1 MVLTP
6 PALVWRWPAALL
18 GLLAGLPAAVVVLF
32 GDPAHGFALAAGVLP
47 GAAVGVPGPR
57 RARVIIAVLGTLLGA
72 CIALGSLLALWP
84 PVAVVGIFGLAV
96 LAARLAARIGFG
108 RIVLSLCVPLVG
120 IGFSFDAVS
129 SGAALGGLMALGSI
143 YVWLLSLA
151 WPVRPAAQ
159 TPPPAPIDSGSLDYG
174 IRLGLAGA
182 IAAGIGFAVH
192 LGHVG
197 WACAACLLVMRPV
210 PDMVRSR
217 GRDRVLD
224 IIVGSTVATV
234 VVLFLPAPLLAATLL
249 IALTAMSATRGSP
262 LYVTPAFTTCIV
274 FLMLLYGSP
283 QDAEFRFLERLLE
296 TLLGVALALVFGVAV
311 PWARRRLMAR
321 RGPAGGAAGGDHE
334 DLH

>member
-1 MVLTP
+1 MVRPP

-18 GLLAGLPAAVVVLF
+18 GLLAAVPAAVAVLV

-57 RARVIIAVLGTLLGA
+57 RSRVIIAILGALLGA
-72 CIALGSLLALWP
+72 CVTLGSLLALWP
-84 PVAVVGIFGLAV
+84 PIAVIGIFVLAV
-96 LAARLAARIGFG
+96 LAARLAARIRFG
-108 RIVLSLCVPLVG
+108 RILLSLCVPLVG
-120 IGFSFDAVS
+120 IGFSFDTLS

-151 WPVRPAAQ
+151 WPVRPATQA
-159 TPPPAPIDSGSLDYG
+159 PPPPPVDSGSLDYG

-182 IAAGIGFAVH
+182 IAAGIGFALQ

-197 WACAACLLVMRPV
+197 WACAACLLVIRPA

-224 IIVGSTVATV
+224 IIIGSVVATV
-234 VVLFLPAPLLAATLL
+234 VVLFLPEPPVLAATVL
-249 IALTAMSATRGSP
+249 IALTAMAATRGSQ
-262 LYVTPAFTTCIV
+262 LYVTPAFTTCVV

-283 QDAEFRFLERLLE
+283 QDAEYRFLERLLE
-296 TLLGVALALVFGVAV
+296 TVLGVALALLFGVAV
-311 PWARRRLMAR
+311 PWARGWLTGGRRP
-321 RGPAGGAAGGDHE
+321 GSSGTTAGVPQR
-334 DLH
+334 